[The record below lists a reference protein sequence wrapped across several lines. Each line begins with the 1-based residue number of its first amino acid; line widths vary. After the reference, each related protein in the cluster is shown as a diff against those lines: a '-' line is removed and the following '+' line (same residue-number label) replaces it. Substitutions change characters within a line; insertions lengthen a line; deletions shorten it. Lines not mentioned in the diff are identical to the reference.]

1 VSFLLDTDVCSA
13 YLRGNPAVFSR
24 AVQHSGGLH
33 VSAITV
39 GELFTWVSRR
49 STPPS
54 RAAGVRE
61 LLGFVTVLDFNAG
74 VAETFGRVRGA
85 LLDAG
90 RPVPLTD
97 LMIAATAIHHDL
109 TMVTHN
115 VADYTAVPG
124 LRIQDWLSP

>member
-1 VSFLLDTDVCSA
+1 
-13 YLRGNPAVFSR
+13 
-24 AVQHSGGLH
+24 
-33 VSAITV
+33 
-39 GELFTWVSRR
+39 
-49 STPPS
+49 
-54 RAAGVRE
+54 
-61 LLGFVTVLDFNAG
+61 
-74 VAETFGRVRGA
+74 